1 MSVAK
6 TLRGA
11 IIVIASLILLFLMG
25 LTSYNSGSERNE
37 KVVRYARM
45 IDTSYSVGVT
55 KHGSHYSNIR
65 GYFVDKETGL
75 RFGDSIGDS
84 LYRQFEK
91 GGNQPIEVSWPYSVD
106 DREQTSIGFFMMLF
120 GILAVCYSS
129 AMLIRTVYMQIF
141 KGVKK

>member
-1 MSVAK
+1 MRVAK
-6 TLRGA
+6 SARRAGMVTAALMALLLAGL
-11 IIVIASLILLFLMG
+11 AS
-25 LTSYNSGSERNE
+25 YQYGSERSE

-45 IDTSYSVGVT
+45 IDTSHSVGVT

-129 AMLIRTVYMQIF
+129 AMLIRILYMQIF